1 MESISQSYQNINN
14 PSRLTAAFSCLKLIQ
29 FILTNLLTIVR
40 YSLNMTLLKRNNA
53 LLIGDREMAKSINT
67 QENRDL
73 ILDTIESHGVNL
85 SEFSEE
91 QKVEIIKT
99 YAAMLYSE
107 GLVK

>member
-1 MESISQSYQNINN
+1 
-14 PSRLTAAFSCLKLIQ
+14 
-29 FILTNLLTIVR
+29 
-40 YSLNMTLLKRNNA
+40 
-53 LLIGDREMAKSINT
+53 MAKSINT